1 MKRLLLYTKFLT
13 LLLLFLLCMTT
24 SNAQHANSS
33 AESPSPNHG
42 SDLELEKIRPYLEI
56 DPSRIKDFE
65 VSLKQGDYEVD
76 VNAGDKDLPG
86 ASGPVIEAHNDEGF
100 SLVMDLV
107 SKGQLSPVEILD
119 RNEQVCKLIHSNPE
133 YRITPSA
140 SITAVG
146 PEFTSIE
153 DKGTLSVAG
162 ETMPYLTGRC
172 PERPGQRVL
181 FGVFQPQ
188 NKNVSVLIT
197 ATQPGGG
204 KFNIEPAQTFLN
216 SLKEFRERHSKSP
229 HWGPVHSATFM
240 NEGISKIANIT
251 LPLPANFHIKEV
263 NQANSLLIVEN
274 TKPKQMITIDLVP
287 NHKPSAEAALNE
299 LSHATAANVVS
310 TEERSKY
317 LPANVKVQFR
327 KLMHGAPY
335 KAIKQKGKLTINDMP
350 MYYLLGITATGAQA
364 FVGYL
369 DGKKGFGLEVVFMQR
384 DGNPLDFKAVQSL
397 LDHIK
402 GPPDSP
408 KGK

>member
-1 MKRLLLYTKFLT
+1 MKRLLFTKFLF
-13 LLLLFLLCMTT
+13 LLLLLLLCAPANNGQQSKSSPALTT
-24 SNAQHANSS
+24 ASNDS
-33 AESPSPNHG
+33 
-42 SDLELEKIRPYLEI
+42 ELQIERIRPYLEI
-56 DPSRIKDFE
+56 DQSKIKDFE

-76 VNAGDKDLPG
+76 INAGDKDLPG

-107 SKGQLSPVEILD
+107 SKGQLSPKEILE
-119 RNEQVCKLIHSNPE
+119 RNEQICQLIHSNPE

-153 DKGTLSVAG
+153 SKGTLNVAG

-181 FGVFQPQ
+181 FGVLQPE
-188 NKNVSVLIT
+188 NKNVSVLVT

-204 KFNIEPAQTFLN
+204 KFNVELAQTFLN
-216 SLKEFRERHSKSP
+216 SLKAFTERHSRSP
-229 HWGPVHSATFM
+229 HWGPVQSLTSLSTRI
-240 NEGISKIANIT
+240 GKIANIS
-251 LPLPANFHIKEV
+251 LPLPANFRIKEV

-274 TKPKQMITIDLVP
+274 TKPKQMITIDLVS
-287 NHKPSAEAALNE
+287 NHRPSAEAALNE
-299 LSHATAANVVS
+299 LSHATTESVVS
-310 TEERSKY
+310 TQERSKY

-335 KAIKQKGKLTINDMP
+335 KMIKQKGKLIISDMP
-350 MYYLLGITATGAQA
+350 MYYFLGITATGAES

-369 DGKKGFGLEVVFMQR
+369 DGKQGLGLEVVCMQR

-402 GPPDSP
+402 GPADRANI
-408 KGK
+408 K